1 MLRSDK
7 ESLHAIHD
15 WQDAYV
21 HVTLIKKWDIC
32 PGDAILRALGGKLT
46 TLRGE
51 DVDYAGR
58 QFNRNKIWLE
68 FRLEKTD

>member
-1 MLRSDK
+1 M
-7 ESLHAIHD
+7 
-15 WQDAYV
+15 

-51 DVDYAGR
+51 DVDYAESSG
-58 QFNRNKIWLE
+58 
-68 FRLEKTD
+68 EKNEGGLIAALHDHGAFVNALKDVQVGGGKHR

>member
-1 MLRSDK
+1 M
-7 ESLHAIHD
+7 
-15 WQDAYV
+15 

-51 DVDYAGR
+51 DVDYAESSG
-58 QFNRNKIWLE
+58 
-68 FRLEKTD
+68 EKNEGGLIAALHDHGAFVDALKDVQVGGDGKHR

>member
-1 MLRSDK
+1 M
-7 ESLHAIHD
+7 
-15 WQDAYV
+15 

-51 DVDYAGR
+51 DVDYAESSG
-58 QFNRNKIWLE
+58 
-68 FRLEKTD
+68 EKNEGGLIAALHDHGAFVDALKDVQVGGGGKHR